1 MQIWRVFQSWD
12 IQITATKIRPPCF
25 FLNQKIFLWSCGA
38 THAQHHWWAGIFS
51 LPLHFLPPS
60 DFEKTNCLKIVIS
73 LTSQPPTFSS
83 PPPTFFQPPPHFFP
97 APPLFPAPS
106 LFSCPH
112 FLLGGVVLVTRCPL
126 SQPLLA
132 TLCNMILP
140 IILEN
145 YCVNSSF
152 APKIELAVDISSQQ
166 KRCINSHK
174 SIISADLC
182 LVYLSVGTS

>member
-1 MQIWRVFQSWD
+1 MQIRRVFQSWD

-25 FLNQKIFLWSCGA
+25 FLNQKIFLWGCGA

-51 LPLHFLPPS
+51 FPLHFLPPS
-60 DFEKTNCLKIVIS
+60 DFEKTNCLKIVIL
-73 LTSQPPTFSS
+73 LTSQPP
-83 PPPTFFQPPPHFFP
+83 HF
-97 APPLFPAPS
+97 FPAPS

-132 TLCNMILP
+132 TLCNIILP